1 MGRYLAVV
9 LLAALAACN
18 QPHKTR
24 EGTNITR
31 ATLNNGLRVVIVRN
45 PLAPVVT
52 VEENYLAGAD
62 EAPVGFPGMAHAQEH
77 MVFRGCANL
86 TGDQIAAIDAQLGGF
101 TNADTQQNIT
111 QYFNTVPAEYLEMA
125 LRVDAACMRD
135 VADSQ
140 TEWLKERGAIEQEVA
155 SNLSDSTEKFIE
167 RLNEDLFAGTPYAH
181 DALGTQ
187 SSFDATTSAMLKD
200 FYKKW
205 YAPNNAIL
213 VITGDVDADSTIKR
227 VDELYGSIPRRRL
240 ARRSEVKL
248 QPVKAE
254 SFSVQSDLPDQL
266 VFVAYRTP
274 GSDSPD
280 YAATLVLSDVLA
292 SERGKLFGLVT
303 NNDALDT
310 LFELEETYPMASA
323 SVALAAVP
331 STANP
336 SAIISKL
343 KEVIGRYLAQGLPP
357 DLVEAAKRK
366 QVAAAE
372 FERNSIPGLAA
383 NWSQAVAAEGRNSPD
398 EDIEAILKVTTDDVN
413 RVARKY
419 LLNQNAIVA
428 VLAPAPSGQTVPASG
443 FGGAEQLTSAP
454 SKHVPLPDWAE
465 LALKSLSVPK
475 AGVHPAD
482 ITLANGIRLIV
493 QTEAISPTITLVG
506 HIRGEE
512 KLETPPGKDGVGSIL
527 EQLFSYGTRNMDR
540 FAFEKA
546 LDDIGASESAGAAFS
561 VRLLKQYFD
570 RGTQLLADNELN
582 PALPTDAFRVVKL
595 QARQLAAGN
604 LTSPEHRTWRALELA
619 VLPKGDPEL
628 REVTPQTVSKVTLN
642 DVKAYYANA
651 YRPDLTTIVIIGD
664 VTFRE
669 AKATIEKYFA
679 AWKSE
684 GPKPDMS
691 LPPVPANG
699 PAAFHVP
706 DPGRIQDDV
715 TLAEELSLHRLHPDY
730 YAVEL
735 GNHVLGGSFY
745 ATRLYHDLRQVAGLV
760 YGVDDSLI
768 VTNSRVGYRV
778 TFASDPANVSKARA
792 LIQRDLIEMQKE
804 NVTPE
809 ELRQAKALLLRQI
822 PLAESSSDAIGAAL
836 MQRAEAGLP
845 LDEQILAGQRYFNL
859 TADQVRAAFSKWIRP
874 ADFVQVIRGP
884 APH

>member
-1 MGRYLAVV
+1 MRKYFAVAV
-9 LLAALAACN
+9 LVAFAAGN

-24 EGTNITR
+24 EEMNITR
-31 ATLNNGLRVVIVRN
+31 ATLNNGLRVVIVRD

-62 EAPVGFPGMAHAQEH
+62 EAPAGFPGMAHAQEH
-77 MVFRGCANL
+77 MVFRGCASL

-111 QYFNTVPAEYLEMA
+111 QYFNTIPAEYLDLA

-135 VADSQ
+135 VEDSQ
-140 TEWLKERGAIEQEVA
+140 VEWAKERGAIKQEVA
-155 SNLSDSTEKFIE
+155 SDLSDPTEKFIE

-181 DALGTQ
+181 DALGSQ
-187 SSFDATTSAMLKD
+187 SSFDATTAAMLKD

-213 VITGDVDADSTIKR
+213 VITGDVDPDSTIKR
-227 VDELYGSIPRRRL
+227 VNQLYGSIPRRRL
-240 ARRSEVKL
+240 ARRPEVRL
-248 QPVKAE
+248 QPVRAE
-254 SFSVQSDLPDQL
+254 SFSMQSDLPYQL

-274 GSDSPD
+274 GSDSRD
-280 YAATLVLSDVLA
+280 YAAALVLSDVLA
-292 SERGKLFGLVT
+292 SERGNLFGLVT
-303 NNDALDT
+303 TNDALDT

-323 SVALAAVP
+323 SVALAAIP
-331 STANP
+331 SGANP
-336 SAIISKL
+336 SAMISKL
-343 KEVIGRYLAQGLPP
+343 KEVIAGYLAQGLPA

-366 QVAAAE
+366 QLAAAE

-383 NWSQAVAAEGRNSPD
+383 NWSEAVAAQGRNSPD
-398 EDIEAILKVTTDDVN
+398 EDIDAILKVTTDDVN
-413 RVARKY
+413 RVARTY

-428 VLAPAPSGQTVPASG
+428 VLAPAPSGQPVPANG

-454 SKHVPLPDWAE
+454 SKPVPLPNWAE

-482 ITLANGIRLIV
+482 VTLANGIRLIV
-493 QTEAISPTITLVG
+493 QTETISPTITLVG
-506 HIRGEE
+506 NIRCEE

-527 EQLFSYGTRNMDR
+527 EQLFSYGTKNLDR
-540 FAFEKA
+540 LAFEKA
-546 LDDIGASESAGAAFS
+546 LDDIGANESAGPGFS
-561 VRLLKQYFD
+561 LRVLKRYFD
-570 RGTQLLADNELN
+570 RGAQLLADNELN
-582 PALPTDAFRVVKL
+582 PALPRDAFQVVKQ
-595 QARQLAAGN
+595 QATQLAAGN
-604 LTSPEHRTWRALELA
+604 LTSPEHRTRRALELA

-628 REVTPQTVSKVTLN
+628 REVTPQTISRVTLN
-642 DVKAYYANA
+642 DVKAYYAKT

-669 AKATIEKYFA
+669 AKATVEKYFG

-684 GPKPDMS
+684 GPKPNVS
-691 LPPVPANG
+691 LPPVPPNG
-699 PAAFHVP
+699 PAAVHVP

-715 TLAEELSLHRLHPDY
+715 TLAEELGLHRLHPDY

-735 GNHVLGGSFY
+735 GNHVLGGGFY

-760 YGVDDSLI
+760 YDVDDSLTATNTRAGYT
-768 VTNSRVGYRV
+768 VTY
-778 TFASDPANVSKARA
+778 ASDPANVSKARA
-792 LIQRDLIEMQKE
+792 LIQRDLIAMQKE

-836 MQRAEAGLP
+836 MQRAETGLP
-845 LDEQILAGQRYFNL
+845 LDEQILAGQRYFEL